1 MIFGLGLFFV
11 FLDIFVSLCFVK
23 VILLCFGLWDSFF
36 YVSFLFL
43 MGGGVGGLFDF
54 GCWNRLLG
62 YVFVFGFMG
71 RVKLKLNLFLILFK
85 FILDELLFVI
95 LMFGM
100 IGFEFCFVCLYWE
113 VLERDFFLERFDK
126 GSNLFFIIG
135 MFCFFFIF
143 SCFEFFLL
151 LILLNEFFIF

>member
-1 MIFGLGLFFV
+1 
-11 FLDIFVSLCFVK
+11 
-23 VILLCFGLWDSFF
+23 
-36 YVSFLFL
+36 

-100 IGFEFCFVCLYWE
+100 IGFEFCFVCLY
-113 VLERDFFLERFDK
+113 
-126 GSNLFFIIG
+126 
-135 MFCFFFIF
+135 
-143 SCFEFFLL
+143 
-151 LILLNEFFIF
+151 